1 MTDRKVHNMTY
12 RTSGVDI
19 DAGEKAV
26 GLIKEVARSTYTPGV
41 MAGIGGFGAMYSLK
55 ELGLQDPVLV
65 SGTDG
70 VGTKLKIAFQLD
82 RHDTIGIDAVAM
94 CANDVLCSGAQPI
107 YFLDYLATGKLEPHK
122 AAAIITGIADGC
134 KQAGCALIGGEMAEM
149 PGFYRDGEYDIAGF
163 CVGAVERANIIDGS
177 RIEEGDAILS
187 IPSSGLHSN
196 GFSLVR
202 KIIETAGINLSIEIP
217 GLGGKL
223 GDALLTPTR
232 IYAFEV
238 RALMQ
243 VFDIRGLA
251 HITGG
256 GLEGNIS
263 RIIPKGLAAAIDWTA
278 WKRPEIFNYVQKT
291 GNVAESEMRKVFN
304 LGVGMA
310 VVLPQGDAI
319 KVLENAGFEIVQIGK
334 IVKAEK

>member
-1 MTDRKVHNMTY
+1 MTDRIVHNLTY

-26 GLIKEVARSTYTPGV
+26 DLIKDVARSTYTPGV
-41 MAGIGGFGAMYSLK
+41 MTGIGGFGAMYSLK
-55 ELGLQDPVLV
+55 ELGLNDPVLV

-107 YFLDYLATGKLEPHK
+107 YFLDYLATGKLEPRK
-122 AAAIITGIADGC
+122 AADIITGIAEGC

-149 PGFYRDGEYDIAGF
+149 PGFYADGEYDIAGF

-196 GFSLVR
+196 GFSLIR
-202 KIIETAGINLSIEIP
+202 KIIDIAGINLSLEIP

-223 GDALLTPTR
+223 GDALLAPTR
-232 IYAFEV
+232 VYAFEV
-238 RALMQ
+238 RALMK
-243 VFDIRGLA
+243 VFDVRGLA

-263 RIIPKGLAAAIDWTA
+263 RIIPKGLAAEIDWTA
-278 WKRPEIFNYVQKT
+278 WKRPEIFNYVQNT

-319 KVLENAGFEIVQIGK
+319 KVIENAGFEIVQIGK
-334 IVKAEK
+334 IVKAE